1 MPDKSSA
8 VASWDVLR
16 LASDD
21 AEMAYNG
28 INDVSENSSEHWE
41 GDAID
46 TEKNGTVAV
55 SMCGDDG
62 TTSADFIVVSGDEG
76 ATEIVCPSA
85 AQVLTSSPTTNSVT
99 DDGTLGADAIND
111 VSENTARQ
119 QKDDVIDA
127 KEDEN
132 ETLTASMREDNGTV
146 GADATVVSGDEG
158 ATEIVFCSH
167 SD

>member
-76 ATEIVCPSA
+76 ATEIV
-85 AQVLTSSPTTNSVT
+85 
-99 DDGTLGADAIND
+99 
-111 VSENTARQ
+111 
-119 QKDDVIDA
+119 
-127 KEDEN
+127 
-132 ETLTASMREDNGTV
+132 
-146 GADATVVSGDEG
+146 
-158 ATEIVFCSH
+158 FCSH
-167 SD
+167 SE